1 MTTEQTFV
9 IVGASLAGA
18 KAAEALR
25 TQGFDGRIV
34 LLGEER
40 EYPYA
45 RPALSKNFLMDRS
58 EKDKIFVHAAHW
70 YDEHQIDLRLG
81 TRVVAIDLAA
91 HQVRTSVGDVLS
103 YTKLLL
109 TTGSSPR
116 RAELPGGDTEG
127 VRYLRTVA
135 DCERLKKSLQ
145 SAARVVVVGGGWIG
159 LEVAAAARTLGVE
172 VTVLERSELPLQRV
186 LGRDLAQVYAEVHRE
201 HGVDLRC
208 GVQAVEITADDG
220 ATTGVR
226 LSDGT
231 HVAAEVVVIGVGA
244 TPNVEL
250 AEAAGLTVG
259 NGITVDE
266 HLCSSDPD
274 VYAAGDVASA
284 YHPLLGKHIRVEHW
298 ANALNEP
305 AIAAEAMRGG
315 DAAYQRLPYFF
326 SDQYDFGME
335 YSGYVEPDGYDEV
348 VLRGDVGKREFLA
361 FWIKD
366 HVVLAGM
373 NVNIWDATE
382 AIQSL
387 IASRAAIDP
396 VKLADATVPLSQV
409 SQVSQVSQ

>member
-25 TQGFDGRIV
+25 TQGFAGRIV
-34 LLGEER
+34 LLGEEP

-58 EKDKIFVHAAHW
+58 EKDKIFVHAAQW

-91 HQVRTSVGDVLS
+91 HQVRASGGDVLG

-116 RAELPGGDTEG
+116 HVELPGADTNG

-135 DCERLKKSLQ
+135 DCERLKESLHDT
-145 SAARVVVVGGGWIG
+145 ARVVVLGGGWIG

-186 LGRDLAQVYAEVHRE
+186 LGRVLAQVYAEVHRAN
-201 HGVDLRC
+201 GVDLRC
-208 GVQAVEITADDG
+208 GVQAVEITADG
-220 ATTGVR
+220 GTTTGVR

-231 HVAAEVVVIGVGA
+231 QVAAELVVVGIGA

-274 VYAAGDVASA
+274 VYAAGDVASV

-298 ANALNEP
+298 ANALNQP
-305 AIAAEAMRGG
+305 AVAAEAMRGG
-315 DAAYQRLPYFF
+315 DAAYQRMPYFF

-348 VLRGDVGKREFLA
+348 VLRGDVGGREFLA

-373 NVNIWDATE
+373 NVNIWDATD

-387 IASRAAIDP
+387 ITSRVVIDP
-396 VKLADATVPLSQV
+396 VKLADATVPLTQV
-409 SQVSQVSQ
+409 SQ